1 MTVMLL
7 SNSAKKTVLK
17 SMAMSTNT
25 GSPLRSSENNR
36 NLLSS
41 TFERLRLNKKELL
54 LLDGGT
60 GEEL

>member
-1 MTVMLL
+1 
-7 SNSAKKTVLK
+7 
-17 SMAMSTNT
+17 MSTNT